1 MPAGAVQ
8 NKMKN
13 IFSRKILGAILGSFS
28 ISWAALGQPPVDE
41 SSELLRCPD
50 RPNCVSSRVD
60 RDLLPLLHNGPPGSA
75 LQRLKATLARF
86 PEASIQRESGL
97 VLETIF
103 TTPLGFRDQVI
114 FVIDDSGMKI
124 NFRSRSLAGYYDF
137 GKNRSRMR
145 EFSAAFS
152 TTVVAGYP

>member
-1 MPAGAVQ
+1 M
-8 NKMKN
+8 
-13 IFSRKILGAILGSFS
+13 KILFYRKVIGAILGTVIMSP
-28 ISWAALGQPPVDE
+28 AALGQPPVDE

-60 RDLLPLLHNGPPGSA
+60 RDLPPLLHNGPPGSA
-75 LQRLKATLARF
+75 RQRLKATLARF
-86 PEASIQRESGL
+86 PEASIQRESGS

-114 FVIDDSGMKI
+114 FVIDDSGTKI
-124 NFRSRSLAGYYDF
+124 DFRSRSLAGYYDF

-145 EFSAAFS
+145 EFSAAFA
-152 TTVVAGYP
+152 TTAVAGSP